1 MDNLT
6 HAFTA
11 IACTHTVSR
20 ERPSGLTLAAAV
32 LAANVQDL
40 DWLPSLSLRPESIE
54 VHRGTMHSLLTM
66 PLLAIGTAL
75 GSRFVARR
83 RGNGAPSPPFL
94 PMLGICLVAA
104 ASHLLLDLL
113 NPYGLRPLL
122 PFDVP
127 RLPPGRG
134 RAFGVLH
141 RFTVTWNALGLPRAP
156 VPYLV
161 GGSDRSLRRV
171 RLGTRLLRVV
181 RGFPHGSQRARLRA
195 PGARDR
201 LALRRHPGAHVLRRA
216 GLRGGLSQQGESEGD
231 TH

>member
-1 MDNLT
+1 MTAGTRAAALGRADALFVALACGVVPLVSLLIAV
-6 HAFTA
+6 HAFGA
-11 IACTHTVSR
+11 IAHAN
-20 ERPSGLTLAAAV
+20 LAAYVA
-32 LAANVQDL
+32 
-40 DWLPSLSLRPESIE
+40 SI
-54 VHRGTMHSLLTM
+54 VKW
-66 PLLAIGTAL
+66 TAL
-75 GSRFVARR
+75 GGGALVLGR
-83 RGNGAPSPPFL
+83 RGGMSWDELYLDPRGSFL
-94 PMLGICLVAA
+94 VRRP
-104 ASHLLLDLL
+104 ASTCVVVILFIAVV
-113 NPYGLRPLL
+113 N
-122 PFDVP
+122 
-127 RLPPGRG
+127 
-134 RAFGVLH
+134 FGVLH